1 MKKVA
6 ILMGSITDKPVL
18 DKAFA
23 TLDELKIPFEAHV
36 CSAHRTPERAT
47 EFVTNAEANGFG
59 VIIAA
64 AGLAAHLAGACAART
79 HLPIIGI
86 PVQGGGL
93 GGLDA
98 LLATVQMPPGFPV
111 ATVAVNGAE
120 NAALLASQI
129 LALEDAGLRERLIA
143 YRKNL
148 SAKADAADRE
158 LCQALGKAHG

>member
-6 ILMGSITDKPVL
+6 VLMGSISDKPVL
-18 DKAFA
+18 DKTFA
-23 TLDELKIPFEAHV
+23 VLDELKIPYEGRV

-47 EFVTNAEANGFG
+47 EFVLGAEQNGFG
-59 VIIAA
+59 VLIAA
-64 AGLAAHLAGACAART
+64 AGLAAHLAGSCAART

-111 ATVAVNGAE
+111 ATVAVNGGE
-120 NAALLASQI
+120 NAALLAAQI
-129 LALEDAGLRERLIA
+129 LALEDAGLRERLLA
-143 YRKNL
+143 YRKKL
-148 SAKADAADRE
+148 SDKADAADRE
-158 LCQALGKAHG
+158 LCQALKQNG

>member
-6 ILMGSITDKPVL
+6 VLLGSISDKPVL

-23 TLDELKIPFEAHV
+23 VLDELEIPFEAHV
-36 CSAHRTPERAT
+36 CSAHRTPERAAG
-47 EFVTNAEANGFG
+47 FVTNAEQSGFG

-79 HLPIIGI
+79 HLPVIGL

-120 NAALLASQI
+120 NAALLAAQI
-129 LALEDAGLRERLIA
+129 LALADAELRGRLLS
-143 YRKNL
+143 YRGKL
-148 SAKADAADRE
+148 TEKADAADRE
-158 LCQALGKAHG
+158 LCLSLKDGRG